1 MAKILVTGACGYL
14 GQHVVNSILSNC
26 DYEVIAVDIKKGN
39 IEHSR
44 LTNLEIDFLSQA
56 KDETLFDKLG
66 RPDVVIHLAWQDGFN
81 HKSDKHLL
89 NLNNHFEFLKN
100 MINSGCKS
108 ISAMGTMHEI
118 GYFEG
123 AIKADTPCNPLNLYG
138 VAKNALRQAM
148 MVFLQDKSDVSFK
161 WLRAYYITG
170 DDKRNH
176 SIIGKILQM
185 AEEGKKS
192 FPFILGVNKYDF
204 LDVKQLADQIVKA
217 SIQAEINGVIN
228 CCSGNPVSLK
238 DKVEQFIKENNLDIV
253 PEYGAYP
260 SRKYD
265 SPAIWGDATLINK
278 IMKL

>member
-39 IEHSR
+39 TDHPR
-44 LTNLEIDFLSQA
+44 LTNLEMDFLSQA
-56 KDETLFDKLG
+56 KDETLIDKLG

-123 AIKADTPCNPLNLYG
+123 AIKGDTPCNPLNLYG

-170 DDKRNH
+170 DDKRNN
-176 SIIGKILQM
+176 SIFAKILQM

-192 FPFILGVNKYDF
+192 FPFTSGENKYDF
-204 LDVKQLADQIVKA
+204 LDVNLLADQIVKA
-217 SIQAEINGVIN
+217 SIQTQINGAIN

-238 DKVEQFIKENNLDIV
+238 DKVEQFIKEKNLDIA
-253 PEYGAYP
+253 PEYGVYP
-260 SRKYD
+260 SRRYD

-278 IMKL
+278 IMNS